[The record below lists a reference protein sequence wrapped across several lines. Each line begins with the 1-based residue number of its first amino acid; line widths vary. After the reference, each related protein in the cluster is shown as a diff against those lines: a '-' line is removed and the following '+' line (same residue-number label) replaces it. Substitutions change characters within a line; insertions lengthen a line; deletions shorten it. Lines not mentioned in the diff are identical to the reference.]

1 MLWPHC
7 CCAHP
12 AANQTCMLTA
22 FCRLLMCH
30 SCADAMAEA
39 LGVADLHKGL
49 RGSLLY
55 DAAPEPTVQAARAA
69 LKGALKAAWSQEA
82 LR

>member
-1 MLWPHC
+1 
-7 CCAHP
+7 
-12 AANQTCMLTA
+12 
-22 FCRLLMCH
+22 
-30 SCADAMAEA
+30 MAEA

-55 DAAPEPTVQAARAA
+55 DAPPEQTVQAARTA

>member
-1 MLWPHC
+1 MVP
-7 CCAHP
+7 
-12 AANQTCMLTA
+12 TA
-22 FCRLLMCH
+22 LRG
-30 SCADAMAEA
+30 ADAMAEA

-55 DAAPEPTVQAARAA
+55 DAPPEQAVQAARTA

>member
-1 MLWPHC
+1 
-7 CCAHP
+7 
-12 AANQTCMLTA
+12 
-22 FCRLLMCH
+22 MCH